1 MKIINGQTLKNM
13 LISGA
18 NNLYNHYPEI
28 DALNVFPVPDGDT
41 GMNMNLT
48 LTSGAKEIQNRSDGN
63 IYDIAKTFARGL
75 LMGARGNSGVITS
88 QIFRGFAQ
96 GFEGKDEADVAAFSF
111 AMQKGV
117 EVAYKA
123 VVKPVEGTILTVVRE
138 SSQYLADHL
147 KEANSFEKAMDM
159 LINEARESLKR
170 TPELLPILKEVGV
183 IDSGGAGLV
192 KIYEGM
198 RAALEGEMIERAQAT
213 STQEAPIIAAGAS
226 MESQEFGY
234 CTEFI
239 MQLGPDST
247 KKPFNDKRFTMVI
260 GSHGNSLVV
269 VRDEDM
275 VKVHVHTLNPGNIL
289 NYAQQ
294 FGEFI
299 KIKIENMTEQHHALE
314 QGAIAAEGMAMDGNP
329 VRSYGKQDILPK
341 KLGGSEQVPEE
352 EDLGPKEDFAMI
364 AVSSGPGIDAMFEE
378 IGVKVIVKGGQTM
391 NPSSEDFVA
400 AIKKANAKNIFI
412 FPNNSNIVMAASQAC
427 EMIEDEEVNSFVIP
441 SKTIP
446 QGITS
451 SINFD
456 PDSSAEENFKN
467 MKSALKNVK
476 SGEITFSIRD
486 SEINGV
492 KVKKDD
498 FIGIFEK
505 EIVVDSPNK
514 IEATKALIKTMIDEE
529 TSLITI
535 LTGEDVTKD
544 EEKEIKEFLESEFS
558 DIDIDIREG
567 GQPVYSFLI
576 GAE

>member
-1 MKIINGQTLKNM
+1 MRNIDGQMLKRM
-13 LISGA
+13 FISGA
-18 NNLYNHYPEI
+18 NNLYNHYPEV

-48 LTSGAKEIQNRSDGN
+48 LTSGSKEIQNRSDSN
-63 IYDIAKTFARGL
+63 IYEIAKTFGRGT

-88 QIFRGFAQ
+88 QIFRGFSQ
-96 GFEGKDEADVAAFSF
+96 GLEGKESVDVQGFSF
-111 AMQKGV
+111 ALQKGV

-138 SSQYLADHL
+138 SSQYLHDHI
-147 KEANSFEKAMDM
+147 KEASSFEKALDL
-159 LINEARESLKR
+159 LIGEARASLKR
-170 TPELLPILKEVGV
+170 TPDLLPILKEVGV
-183 IDSGGAGLV
+183 VDSGGTGLLY
-192 KIYEGM
+192 IYEGM
-198 RAALEGEMIERAQAT
+198 RAALDDADIERNEAT
-213 STQEAPIIAAGAS
+213 STQADNPIIAAGAS
-226 MESQEFGY
+226 MEEEEFGY

-239 MQLGPDST
+239 MSLGPDSV
-247 KKPFNDKRFTMVI
+247 KKPFNEKRFTYVL

-269 VRDEDM
+269 VHDEDI
-275 VKVHVHTLNPGNIL
+275 VKVHVHTLKPGEIL

-294 FGEFI
+294 FGEFL
-299 KIKIENMTEQHHALE
+299 KLKIENMTEQHHELATGALAKE
-314 QGAIAAEGMAMDGNP
+314 DVHTDLI
-329 VRSYGKQDILPK
+329 
-341 KLGGSEQVPEE
+341 EE
-352 EDLGPKEDFAMI
+352 AGEKELGPKEDFAMI
-364 AVSSGPGIDAMFEE
+364 AVSSGSGIDELFQE
-378 IGVKVIVKGGQTM
+378 IGVKVLVKGGQTM

-400 AIKKANAKNIFI
+400 AIKQANAKNIFI

-427 EMIEDEEVNSFVIP
+427 DMIEDEEVNAFVIP

-446 QGITS
+446 QGITA

-456 PDSSAEENFKN
+456 PEGSAEENFRN

-492 KVKKDD
+492 QVKKDD

-505 EIVVDSPNK
+505 DIIVDSPNK
-514 IEATKALIKTMIDEE
+514 VEATKALIDAMVDEE
-529 TSLITI
+529 TSLLTI
-535 LTGEDVTKD
+535 LVGEGVS
-544 EEKEIKEFLESEFS
+544 EEEQTAIQEYISEKYS
-558 DIDIDIREG
+558 DIDVDMREG